1 MKKRETWPEFP
12 VNKRTGWMQSYHGS
26 AWETS
31 QLDAT
36 PFAALM
42 EFTRFE
48 RGRSSAIAIFT
59 DASGAEWPM
68 FLTHLAEVLPRLTN
82 GRLQASW
89 VIAKRGTNYGIALEF
104 YE

>member
-1 MKKRETWPEFP
+1 LKKRETWPEYP
-12 VNKRTGWMQSYHGS
+12 VNKRTGWMQAYYGYD
-26 AWETS
+26 WETREVAAS
-31 QLDAT
+31 
-36 PFAALM
+36 PFTAMM

-68 FLTHLAEVLPRLTN
+68 FLTHLAEVLPRLKN
-82 GRLQASW
+82 GTLKASW